1 MNIQFLDKERIFK
14 IDTEHTSYVMAVM
27 DDEKFLEH
35 VYFGKRLGDSDLRY
49 LLRYMENPFLPSSNN
64 GERGKVLASMKHELP
79 GELTGDHRDGAVTI
93 RTQGG
98 HTAVQPYY
106 VSHCIFQ
113 GKERLEGLPATFGH
127 EEDTMSLEITME
139 DPVLHVRFLLT
150 YSVFADTDAVMRSMR
165 VINDG
170 QESVRLEKALSLSLD
185 MDCADMNQKP
195 FRLLTL
201 DGMWVRERHMNFRE
215 IGYGFQGVCS
225 NRGETSHHEQAF
237 LGLVSPSATQHQG
250 EVYGFHLIYSGNFRG
265 QVERD
270 SYETLRVTLGINPD
284 RFAFTLQ
291 PGESF
296 QAPEGVMVFS
306 AEGLNGMS
314 HTFHDLYRN
323 HLIRGVWKDKKRP
336 ILINNWEATYF
347 DFDETKLLDIARD
360 AKKCGIEMLVMDDGW
375 FGKRDLDVSGLGYY
389 DAVKQGIAREAA
401 FYLEDKKNDIVTF
414 RKVEVLN
421 RVTGKMDMV
430 KAALWMQPSSGVNG
444 YVFARETDDCMLT
457 VRPVCVRGVDGSPIT
472 RAIIALN
479 PNLPGAEDLTLLP
492 LAEILEQWEQL
503 EEEEEYRKSGGYRR
517 DHSHA
522 RENIGYFARVPFSET
537 SDPWYIS
544 KVGDLIDAPHLGSLI
559 AYDVILSII
568 RNASA
573 MAHRVD
579 VLRFL
584 EEEGGKVVPVRADA
598 SEQISFGDL
607 YEWAGKATDPPEA
620 LPNQIH
626 LLIRIKVDQAM
637 LRRHNRLLAA
647 CCLNMVG
654 KSDSVMSRNSILEMD
669 YRTCL
674 YTDQAITILV
684 AADTENAALEEL
696 VGADILQ
703 SRLCLDLQN
712 LLEQRQELRDIG
724 SGLSEKIQT
733 IGHDTTEI
741 DRFNARIVRLSTR
754 IERDELITDSLELMV
769 YSFIRQRGAGRSK
782 KTGRGIGPEA
792 RRQNPGRYRLGYGAG
807 GILGM
812 DRCLRFH
819 REAFPGYG

>member
-35 VYFGKRLGDSDLRY
+35 VYFGKRVGDSDLRY

-79 GELTGDHRDGAVTI
+79 GELMGDHRDGAVTI

-106 VSHCIFQ
+106 VSHRIFQ

-270 SYETLRVTLGINPD
+270 SNETLRVTLGINPD

-291 PGESF
+291 PGQSF

-375 FGKRDLDVSGLGYY
+375 FGKRDLDDCSLGDWFVNENKIKGGLKKLVDEVNALGM
-389 DAVKQGIAREAA
+389 KFGIWFEP
-401 FYLEDKKNDIVTF
+401 EMI
-414 RKVEVLN
+414 
-421 RVTGKMDMV
+421 
-430 KAALWMQPSSGVNG
+430 
-444 YVFARETDDCMLT
+444 
-457 VRPVCVRGVDGSPIT
+457 SP
-472 RAIIALN
+472 
-479 PNLPGAEDLTLLP
+479 D
-492 LAEILEQWEQL
+492 
-503 EEEEEYRKSGGYRR
+503 S
-517 DHSHA
+517 
-522 RENIGYFARVPFSET
+522 
-537 SDPWYIS
+537 
-544 KVGDLIDAPHLGSLI
+544 
-559 AYDVILSII
+559 
-568 RNASA
+568 
-573 MAHRVD
+573 
-579 VLRFL
+579 
-584 EEEGGKVVPVRADA
+584 
-598 SEQISFGDL
+598 DL
-607 YEWAGKATDPPEA
+607 YRAHPDWA
-620 LPNQIH
+620 
-626 LLIRIKVDQAM
+626 IRI
-637 LRRHNRLLAA
+637 
-647 CCLNMVG
+647 
-654 KSDSVMSRNSILEMD
+654 
-669 YRTCL
+669 
-674 YTDQAITILV
+674 
-684 AADTENAALEEL
+684 
-696 VGADILQ
+696 
-703 SRLCLDLQN
+703 
-712 LLEQRQELRDIG
+712 
-724 SGLSEKIQT
+724 
-733 IGHDTTEI
+733 
-741 DRFNARIVRLSTR
+741 
-754 IERDELITDSLELMV
+754 
-769 YSFIRQRGAGRSK
+769 
-782 KTGRGIGPEA
+782 
-792 RRQNPGRYRLGYGAG
+792 PGREPIQLRNQYVPQGSARH
-807 GILGM
+807 
-812 DRCLRFH
+812 CL
-819 REAFPGYG
+819 

>member
-1 MNIQFLDKERIFK
+1 MNIRFLDKERIFK

-79 GELTGDHRDGAVTI
+79 GELMGDHRDGAVTI

-291 PGESF
+291 PGQSF

-375 FGKRDLDVSGLGYY
+375 FGKRDLDDCSLGDWFVNENKIKGGLKKLVDEVNALGMKFGIWFEPEMISPDSDLYRAHPDWAIRIPGREPIQLRNQYVLDLSRKEVRDTVY
-389 DAVKQGIAREAA
+389 DMIAAVLRSANIEYVKWDMNRTLTDFGSASLGAQDQDELCHRYVLGLYEMQDRLTKD
-401 FYLEDKKNDIVTF
+401 FPYL
-414 RKVEVLN
+414 
-421 RVTGKMDMV
+421 
-430 KAALWMQPSSGVNG
+430 
-444 YVFARETDDCMLT
+444 
-457 VRPVCVRGVDGSPIT
+457 
-472 RAIIALN
+472 
-479 PNLPGAEDLTLLP
+479 LL
-492 LAEILEQWEQL
+492 ENC
-503 EEEEEYRKSGGYRR
+503 SGGGARFDPGMLYYSL
-517 DHSHA
+517 DH
-522 RENIGYFARVPFSET
+522 G
-537 SDPWYIS
+537 
-544 KVGDLIDAPHLGSLI
+544 
-559 AYDVILSII
+559 
-568 RNASA
+568 
-573 MAHRVD
+573 
-579 VLRFL
+579 
-584 EEEGGKVVPVRADA
+584 RA
-598 SEQISFGDL
+598 
-607 YEWAGKATDPPEA
+607 
-620 LPNQIH
+620 
-626 LLIRIKVDQAM
+626 
-637 LRRHNRLLAA
+637 
-647 CCLNMVG
+647 
-654 KSDSVMSRNSILEMD
+654 
-669 YRTCL
+669 
-674 YTDQAITILV
+674 
-684 AADTENAALEEL
+684 
-696 VGADILQ
+696 
-703 SRLCLDLQN
+703 RLCH
-712 LLEQRQELRDIG
+712 
-724 SGLSEKIQT
+724 T
-733 IGHDTTEI
+733 
-741 DRFNARIVRLSTR
+741 
-754 IERDELITDSLELMV
+754 
-769 YSFIRQRGAGRSK
+769 
-782 KTGRGIGPEA
+782 
-792 RRQNPGRYRLGYGAG
+792 
-807 GILGM
+807 
-812 DRCLRFH
+812 
-819 REAFPGYG
+819 

>member
-79 GELTGDHRDGAVTI
+79 GELMGDHRDGAVTI

-291 PGESF
+291 PGQSF

-375 FGKRDLDVSGLGYY
+375 FGKRDLDDCSLGDWFVNENKIKGGLKKLVDEVNALGMKFGIWFEPEMISPDSDLYRANPDWAIRIPGREPIQLRNQYVLDLSRKEVRDTVYDMIAAVLRSANIEYVKWDMNRTLTDFGSASLGAQDQDELCHRYVLGLYEMQDRLTKDFPYLLLENCSGGGARFDPGMLYY
-389 DAVKQGIAREAA
+389 SPQIWCSDDTDAVERLMIQEGTSLIYPLSTMGAHVSVIPNHVVGRCTSFETRGNVALAGTFGYELDITKLSEQDIAQ
-401 FYLEDKKNDIVTF
+401 IPH
-414 RKVEVLN
+414 
-421 RVTGKMDMV
+421 
-430 KAALWMQPSSGVNG
+430 Q
-444 YVFARETDDCMLT
+444 
-457 VRPVCVRGVDGSPIT
+457 
-472 RAIIALN
+472 IALYHKYN
-479 PNLPGAEDLTLLP
+479 DL
-492 LAEILEQWEQL
+492 IRRGDY
-503 EEEEEYRKSGGYRR
+503 YRIASY
-517 DHSHA
+517 
-522 RENIGYFARVPFSET
+522 RENHLFDSYCVV
-537 SDPWYIS
+537 S
-544 KVGDLIDAPHLGSLI
+544 KD
-559 AYDVILSII
+559 
-568 RNASA
+568 R
-573 MAHRVD
+573 
-579 VLRFL
+579 
-584 EEEGGKVVPVRADA
+584 
-598 SEQISFGDL
+598 
-607 YEWAGKATDPPEA
+607 TEA
-620 LPNQIH
+620 LITYVQVLKVPEDRS
-626 LLIRIKVDQAM
+626 RILRIPGLDPDKEYAVIVDQTGDIAPEDDKT
-637 LRRHNRLLAA
+637 
-647 CCLNMVG
+647 MVLPVG
-654 KSDSVMSRNSILEMD
+654 P
-669 YRTCL
+669 RTKMRG
-674 YTDQAITILV
+674 D
-684 AADTENAALEEL
+684 ALMYAGL
-696 VGADILQ
+696 PMPNFRGDFRSALIY
-703 SRLCLDLQN
+703 
-712 LLEQRQELRDIG
+712 
-724 SGLSEKIQT
+724 LSEI
-733 IGHDTTEI
+733 
-741 DRFNARIVRLSTR
+741 
-754 IERDELITDSLELMV
+754 
-769 YSFIRQRGAGRSK
+769 
-782 KTGRGIGPEA
+782 
-792 RRQNPGRYRLGYGAG
+792 
-807 GILGM
+807 
-812 DRCLRFH
+812 
-819 REAFPGYG
+819 

>member
-79 GELTGDHRDGAVTI
+79 GELMGDHRDGAVTI

-225 NRGETSHHEQAF
+225 NR
-237 LGLVSPSATQHQG
+237 
-250 EVYGFHLIYSGNFRG
+250 HLIYSGNFRG

-291 PGESF
+291 PGQSF

-375 FGKRDLDVSGLGYY
+375 FGKRDLDDCSLGDWFVNENKIKGGLKKLVDEVNALGMKFGIWFEPEMISPDSDLYRAHPDWAIRIPGREPIQLRNQYVLDLSRKEVRDTVYDMIAAVLRSANIEYVKWDMNRTLTDFGSASLGAQDQDELCHRYVLGLYEMQDRLTKDFPYLLLENCSGGGARFDPGMLYY
-389 DAVKQGIAREAA
+389 SPQIWCSDDTDAVERLMIQEGTSLIYPLSTMGAHVSVSPNEQ
-401 FYLEDKKNDIVTF
+401 DG
-414 RKVEVLN
+414 
-421 RVTGKMDMV
+421 RVT
-430 KAALWMQPSSGVNG
+430 P
-444 YVFARETDDCMLT
+444 
-457 VRPVCVRGVDGSPIT
+457 
-472 RAIIALN
+472 
-479 PNLPGAEDLTLLP
+479 
-492 LAEILEQWEQL
+492 
-503 EEEEEYRKSGGYRR
+503 
-517 DHSHA
+517 
-522 RENIGYFARVPFSET
+522 
-537 SDPWYIS
+537 
-544 KVGDLIDAPHLGSLI
+544 
-559 AYDVILSII
+559 
-568 RNASA
+568 
-573 MAHRVD
+573 
-579 VLRFL
+579 
-584 EEEGGKVVPVRADA
+584 
-598 SEQISFGDL
+598 
-607 YEWAGKATDPPEA
+607 
-620 LPNQIH
+620 
-626 LLIRIKVDQAM
+626 
-637 LRRHNRLLAA
+637 
-647 CCLNMVG
+647 
-654 KSDSVMSRNSILEMD
+654 
-669 YRTCL
+669 
-674 YTDQAITILV
+674 
-684 AADTENAALEEL
+684 
-696 VGADILQ
+696 
-703 SRLCLDLQN
+703 
-712 LLEQRQELRDIG
+712 
-724 SGLSEKIQT
+724 
-733 IGHDTTEI
+733 
-741 DRFNARIVRLSTR
+741 LSTR
-754 IERDELITDSLELMV
+754 GIT
-769 YSFIRQRGAGRSK
+769 
-782 KTGRGIGPEA
+782 A
-792 RRQNPGRYRLGYGAG
+792 RMHNQCNG
-807 GILGM
+807 
-812 DRCLRFH
+812 
-819 REAFPGYG
+819 